1 MMPPAGNDVIADNL
15 GGTHRCDLCG
25 QCTVMKRAGLYHFSN
40 ECTHAGL
47 ARFQRTLRF
56 ACLDLVLELA
66 RRVRATCGRGIER
79 HRAALHRIGGTAEH
93 KYAQHRVGMM
103 ATIDDVVRHLTVS
116 VRAARN
122 DPAVW
127 GNAYM
132 QAMVYQTLLALP
144 FSIYAL
150 THRPQGVAPPWW
162 CSTWQCCTRARFYQ
176 TMRCAHWR
184 PGGSCGPPNVC
195 CSWRASLRCYARPA
209 RSKLARCGPRRR
221 ARRAGVR
228 RLFLFLQLRVRFVE
242 LTRSV

>member
-1 MMPPAGNDVIADNL
+1 MAGWQFALMPPTGNDVIAYNL

-150 THRPQGVAPPWW
+150 TYRPQGVVPPLVVQHMAMLYQG
-162 CSTWQCCTRARFYQ
+162 TVLPNNEMRPLATRWVMWSAKRLLQLASILKVLRTASKEQARALRSAASG
-176 TMRCAHWR
+176 TMGR
-184 PGGSCGPPNVC
+184 
-195 CSWRASLRCYARPA
+195 RASPVPVPPA
-209 RSKLARCGPRRR
+209 TA
-221 ARRAGVR
+221 
-228 RLFLFLQLRVRFVE
+228 
-242 LTRSV
+242 